1 MSTWT
6 RRRLDE
12 LCRVTRGASPRPI
25 IEWIV
30 PEGVPWIKIS
40 DASAANSRTITQTV
54 EFIKPDGARHSV
66 RVLPGDLIVSN
77 SATPGIPK
85 FVGMNACIHDGWLLL
100 RDFHG
105 VIPEFLY
112 YRVVLDRVA
121 LIQQGNGSVFTNL
134 KTDILKSHVIEVPP
148 IAEQRVIA
156 ATLGALDDKIES
168 NRRKLQLLDDVFQA
182 TWSKVSSN
190 TRAFRRLGDVVSTQY
205 GLTASASADV
215 DGPRFLRVT
224 DINKAN
230 WVSWSSVPS
239 ASISEADWRK
249 YRLEMGD
256 LLVARMADPGKS
268 AIYDDES
275 IDAVF
280 ASYLVRLKT
289 GSYAE
294 SLYLYGFLSSD
305 LYADYAAGATTGS
318 VQKNM
323 NAKVIVDVD
332 VPWPNISEIDSFAH
346 TTAPLRAA
354 INQLLRE
361 CDDPR
366 TLRDTLMPELLSGRV
381 RVQGANEAAR
391 EVVA

>member
-25 IEWIV
+25 IEWIA

-40 DASAANSRTITQTV
+40 DASAANSRTITQTA
-54 EFIKPDGARHSV
+54 EFIKPEGARHSV
-66 RVLPGDLIVSN
+66 RVVPGDLIVSN

-134 KTDILKSHVIEVPP
+134 KTDILKSHVIDVPP
-148 IAEQRVIA
+148 IAEQREIA
-156 ATLGALDDKIES
+156 AMLGALDDKIES
-168 NRRKLQLLDDVFQA
+168 NQRRLQLLDDIFQA
-182 TWSKVSSN
+182 TWSKVSSE
-190 TRAFRRLGDVVSTQY
+190 TTTFRRLGDVVSTQY
-205 GLTASASADV
+205 GLTASASADAE
-215 DGPRFLRVT
+215 GSRFLRVT
-224 DINKAN
+224 DINKTN

-239 ASISEADWRK
+239 AKITETDRRK
-249 YRLEMGD
+249 YRLEKGD
-256 LLVARMADPGKS
+256 LLVARMADPGES

-275 IDAVF
+275 VDAVF
-280 ASYLVRLKT
+280 ASYLVRLRT
-289 GSYAE
+289 ASYAE
-294 SLYLYGFLSSD
+294 SLYLYGFLKSNI
-305 LYADYAAGATTGS
+305 YRDYAAGATTGS

-323 NAKVIVDVD
+323 NARVIVNVD
-332 VPWPNISEIDSFAH
+332 VPWPDNSRIELFADS
-346 TTAPLRAA
+346 TAPIRAA
-354 INQLLRE
+354 INQLVHE
-361 CDDPR
+361 CDDLR
-366 TLRDTLMPELLSGRV
+366 NLRDTLLPEVLSGRIQV
-381 RVQGANEAAR
+381 RGANEVAR
-391 EVVA
+391 EVVV